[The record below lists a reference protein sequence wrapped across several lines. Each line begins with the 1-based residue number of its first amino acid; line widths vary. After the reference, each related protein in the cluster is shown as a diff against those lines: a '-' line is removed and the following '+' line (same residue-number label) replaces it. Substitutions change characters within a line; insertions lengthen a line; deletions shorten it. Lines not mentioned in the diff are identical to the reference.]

1 MSALANPSQ
10 SPALKEFIRL
20 ANSLPLAHLP
30 NHLASFPTR
39 WPFPRGDLYNWIDTL
54 DRFDEVLQKVNET
67 YELNDGPQTKA
78 FGSRVV
84 AENLPSDEKLV
95 DLGLDHEGDRVLVQ
109 SILLFSRLLL
119 EKCGNRTLYNSTER
133 LNNILNTTSLP
144 LLHEALRLT
153 LVLAQRFADRGPQ
166 NPSHSFFYHFEL
178 DKLQK
183 LATPIPR
190 LVSRKGP
197 QSPVKTSKNEKKS
210 ARSLRRVP
218 TTADP
223 NDFRALARQQASN
236 TQDKADDLDWTQTAS
251 LRVVWTDSASA
262 TSQPFNS
269 TANGP
274 ASPTPLRQ
282 QSFGVGNA
290 SSSAGGPVQSQSQ
303 EEQSDLRIVEL
314 VASDLVGHTTEEII
328 RDRCKSMPDP
338 VKYEFLHKLRTAYG
352 LLDSS
357 ESRNMLLYIRLTAL
371 GVIGQV
377 YSEDEFTAKYFDGD
391 TNIVLRQQLIQQLV
405 ELLRPNKTGQISS
418 LYIQCLAME
427 TLAILSRYRQMS
439 SEILSTLA
447 PNSSHGLLI
456 TLVQRGLANL
466 ERQDDGTEDSA
477 GDDWR
482 HAVFML
488 WTIFMSQTGPHNT
501 RAVEQFVHKN
511 LIATYASALR
521 ITTQRAL
528 RVHVPVLKFLEH
540 IFHHF
545 KDGLQVLNANGAFT
559 IACETSE
566 KLSKVALELYEDG
579 KGIAQDWK
587 TAGVDFKIPYL
598 QQYVLR
604 ELIGLVKDVSKH
616 QGNHAD
622 RALRGFVDSSS
633 LLNAFRLILSHM
645 EEFGAHTWS
654 EVVVAVCSFLNN
666 EPTSFTVVSEAGIIS
681 TLLSTV
687 QPQQV
692 DQKSPEEQMPRTISV
707 VPQEPSLKLPAISDA
722 ILNVATSFSA
732 ICLTEAGNRQF
743 VSSGVLEKF
752 FELFES
758 PEHVKAIRDSN
769 FLVQLGGCFDELVR
783 HHPGLK
789 NVVVSAIIT
798 MIARVRHICRVKLR
812 MIGAGPKLWSEDSS
826 GTIVDGGIG
835 ALMSDGLPPL
845 KYAEHDF
852 ERLELPNKDVL
863 DFDIKS
869 ERATAQHNLARS
881 ASDED
886 SHGLTALDY
895 ARPVIGFLAA
905 FFDTHFLCKETLNAG
920 ATDLILDL
928 VTLPTLPVTDD
939 SFSEGLLLQDLAAVV
954 RIMAD
959 EKPHLVLPLLVDRA
973 RYICHDSLT
982 GFINHKASDMQ
993 CYFGGY
999 LETRDKEAAMEVD
1012 STATSTMNGTKL
1024 VRGLM
1029 SIYCIARALSEVFG
1043 QPSYSSRQHHNTTLA
1058 HVNIADIVSE
1068 VIELFG
1074 KLSAA
1079 CGREEISI
1087 LASVPKAWLDATK
1100 PGNYTTGDADVDTIL
1115 DLSDNRKMGEDDI
1128 ERVIP
1133 DDLKDVENTAAFRNL
1148 RSLRHLLT
1156 ETPAAI
1162 SAFFSRISS
1171 SFSGRKKPETFF
1183 KQKLVSVAESIAQA
1197 LTFQLQPPFLSRSE
1211 SDEISDN
1218 EKDWRFKYFTVVL
1231 SRVRDSLWEDNGTGP
1246 AGATCQPFIMECFR
1260 RAKGM
1265 GVLTEIGKE
1274 FVQELSK
1281 CKFDKPLVFAANA
1294 GLKICLEILEDTT
1307 RSELVGL
1314 PQATYMK
1321 NVDPNRPFLFNP
1333 NQLLLE
1339 LRSESLKLAR
1349 EIWDSE
1355 YAEQASAD
1363 VVRRLAAILKHTLQG
1378 DNEDGVIATA
1388 DDHPKLAAHVKRLYS
1403 IDKAKVK
1410 HLVDKG
1416 YGLAEAEEAL
1426 YRCNVSQNMQ
1436 LPTAEE
1442 YCLALKTNSRRR
1454 RLPAP
1459 RDEIKSQSAITTPP
1473 SHLTSPP
1480 IVADAPGGPTTT
1492 ILEDSSQDEDI
1503 VDVLDISRADTN
1515 GTMGDAT
1522 PAPEAPSAM
1531 DLSVMLNE
1539 PAPVQSPPSK
1549 FSRQSIDAERESI
1562 RETLAE
1568 RCNNILSNHP
1578 KLIFELHDLL
1588 ISGAA
1593 KLAPE
1598 NMKEW
1603 WTATTD
1609 ILVSSLLSQSIGAD
1623 VEEAQGKKVAAT
1635 AHLIGLLSTDPIFQ
1649 TSMIKAVQ
1657 ESFDNV
1663 VDFLKIPGQKASDGE
1678 AHPWISPILLIIE
1691 KMLDLETTPDRTKWT
1706 PPNDVDNWTEPE
1718 LIHDDI
1724 VPAEA
1729 RQTIFERLVEIMPKV
1744 GKDSS
1749 MALALSRV
1757 LLILTRHRDIALE
1770 QGQKRNL
1777 QRLFL
1782 MVKQL
1787 NGRWGPKLQ
1796 GCIMTILRHVVE
1808 DDSTIKQIMTTEIMA
1823 YFKNKSTGRSPDLQT
1838 YTKDLQHLA
1847 LRSPALFVE
1856 VSNQHVKLLQWSP
1869 GHQAASAPV
1878 GLRAEDKDDAAD
1890 KPAMVPTVEPPAE
1903 SIGPDTTGN
1912 TEQEKA
1918 TEVKMPIVEKPDGII
1933 HFILTELL
1941 AYKDIEDKE
1950 PSIQTESTQ
1959 DADGVSASTT
1969 TVNGDS
1975 STTNGTA
1982 GSAQAQ
1988 DSTGKAEKPRFK
2000 ADDHPIFL
2008 YRSFLLHC
2016 LTELLH
2022 SYNQTK
2028 IEFIS
2033 FSRKNDPYSA
2043 TPSKARSGVLNYLL
2057 NALVSSGYVDKDE
2070 SIACRKKLVT
2080 SGWAM
2085 QVLVGLCSKTG
2096 EKDLGLV
2103 SGSRYANAP
2112 RQIDD
2117 KDTEPDLT
2125 YVRKFVL
2132 DHAIKS
2138 FRDATTSTEPTQARY
2153 GRLLC
2158 LAELFYKLITKA
2170 SPQEGSVP
2178 VANTSY
2184 KRIARMMLEKNFIA
2198 VLTSAISDIDL
2209 SVPGA
2214 KKVIKF
2220 ILRPLKELTATA
2232 TDLNINHPDQF
2243 PQIVDMNT
2251 DAVSDASSQV
2261 SDVSDDREETP
2272 DLYRNSALG
2281 MLDPAR
2287 RDHHSDTE
2295 DDDEDDEDEDD
2306 EMGYDD
2312 YDEDMDYDGMGAPP
2326 NGGEVVSD
2334 EELEDAMDGPGEMEG
2349 LPGDVPM
2356 DIQFVV
2362 DRHHHHHEDDD
2373 EDDSESDSDDDDESD
2388 EDDDGE
2394 DIEIEMEDDDENDGE
2409 PHEGGEDEW
2418 EDEEDGEDEDDDGEV
2433 EFAHDDIVDIA
2444 GGAGGP
2450 AAHISDLLN
2459 ELRGAEL
2466 ATGDVLTPP
2475 TFDPSIDPNL
2485 FLQHGD
2491 PADPDDEDDQED
2503 DGDDI
2508 EDEEM
2513 GGYDQPFDMMLNDP
2527 GYDENEEWGWDEP
2540 PQPIFRRPRHA
2551 RAAGFPNVLG
2561 GRRVVMNDP
2570 EGLGQLLGGRHHRH
2584 APSARPQA
2592 GEEDTHPL
2600 LQRPSDVG
2608 GMDFDVNGTN
2618 SRLVSY
2624 VPMGADLGGAR
2635 GGLPP
2640 FLFAGGNGGPA
2651 VVTMDGSLG
2660 GGHGAILDAIMGAIQ
2675 RGDPEQLAQNGQIR
2689 FNLSPPAL
2697 EQLLRPPPMPI
2708 GFSSSRQP
2716 KEDPQRSA
2724 TFMPMS
2730 TITRWQQEVQIVF
2743 GKNAV
2748 TAVQPVQT
2756 WVYAVLVPLAQSD
2769 EKERRRKAE
2778 EERKAAEERETQRKA
2793 EEERLRKEEE
2803 ERQAKEKAEA
2813 EERAR
2818 LAAEQ
2823 AAEHDTQSEDEAGE
2837 TEDAMEDV
2845 QEGGEEGA
2853 AEATEE
2859 PSRRYTTIRGRQLD
2873 ITGLDIDVEY
2883 LEALP
2888 EDLREEVITAQYQA
2902 RREQAQEQGNDDSAI
2917 DQEFLDAL
2925 PEDIRE
2931 EIRAQEA
2938 AAQRRRDRERA
2949 RREAQAQAGGPPADM
2964 EPDDFLASLEPALRR
2979 AILAEQPQEILNALN
2994 PQHAAEGRAHAR
3006 SILYHR
3012 SPMAAALERAS
3023 GRDREREAR
3032 RQQIVQL
3039 IDNAG
3044 VATLLRLMF
3053 IQQQGSLKA
3062 NLLNILSQVC
3072 GNRQTRYQ
3080 VVSLLLVV
3088 LKEGSTDVTAIER
3101 SLASLSLRAK
3111 GAGGA
3116 AKTPQPLKRTLS
3128 MQPHGGLSEEVT
3140 PIMVVQ
3146 QCLHALS
3153 YICTRNAHVKNIFLR
3168 EADVTSAN
3176 KNKNKSKGKSKES
3189 RTTTHPVND
3198 LISLLDRQ
3206 LIMDNSGCLH
3216 HLASLLAVVT
3226 NPLGAL
3232 MRQEK
3237 ERQKAEKAKEEKAA
3251 QAAKEDSEKKEG
3263 DDEKEDVAMVDVPG
3277 SQEGPKEEVSASTD
3291 QKDEAAKPEETPD
3304 MKEAEQD
3311 KRKPFDPPTITEH
3324 NLKLITN
3331 IFVAAECGQETFK
3344 STLEIL
3350 RSLSHIP
3357 GTSEKFGKELTSHVH
3372 TLSQAICSELDELL
3386 PAIRDAQSSMDVQG
3400 AAAARFS
3407 ASTSDQVKL
3416 LRVLQALDYT
3426 TAPRRHE
3433 DVDQPAKS
3441 ILTLSYEHLGL
3452 GSLWLKLGE
3461 CLTAVEEKGDT
3472 ISFANILLPL
3482 IESLMVVCKHTTL
3495 KDTPVQVKEAA
3506 LTSPVAP
3513 TYHDELEELFFKFT
3527 SDHRK
3532 ILNDIVRQNPKLMQ
3546 GQFAILAKNS
3556 KVLDFDNKRQYF
3568 NKQIH
3573 SRHHAQRHPQPPL
3586 QLNVRREQ
3594 VFIDSYKALYFKS
3607 ADEMKY
3613 GKLNIRFNGE
3623 EGVDAGGVTRE
3634 WFQVLARGMFDPN
3647 YALFQPV
3654 ASDKTTFHPSAL
3666 SKVNDEHLLYFKF
3679 IGRII
3684 GKALHEGRVLD
3695 CHFSRAVYKRILGKK
3710 PNLKDLE
3717 SNDVDYYKSLCW
3729 ILENDITD
3737 ILTEEFCVI
3746 EDEFGEEKII
3756 DLIEDGRNIAVTEE
3770 NKKEYVQALVE
3781 YRLTESVKDQLDNF
3795 LTGFHDIIP
3804 AELIAIFNEQE
3815 LELLISGL
3823 PEIDV
3828 DDWKANTE
3836 YHNYNPASQQVV
3848 WFWRIVKAMT
3858 NEERAKLLQFI
3869 TGTSKVP
3876 LNGFKELEGVSGLTK
3891 CNIHKDPSTNRLPTS
3906 HTCFNQ
3912 LDLPA
3917 YESFEIMKQNI
3928 TTAINLGA
3936 DYFGFA

>member
-1 MSALANPSQ
+1 M
-10 SPALKEFIRL
+10 
-20 ANSLPLAHLP
+20 
-30 NHLASFPTR
+30 
-39 WPFPRGDLYNWIDTL
+39 
-54 DRFDEVLQKVNET
+54 DRFDEVLRRVNDT
-67 YELNDGPQTKA
+67 YGLSNGPQPKA
-78 FGSRVV
+78 FSNIIVGESVSPGELQ
-84 AENLPSDEKLV
+84 A
-95 DLGLDHEGDRVLVQ
+95 LGLHEDGDRILVQ
-109 SILLFSRLLL
+109 SVLLFSRLLL

-133 LNNILNTTSLP
+133 LNDILNTTSLP

-166 NPSHSFFYHFEL
+166 NPSHSFFYHFGL

-190 LVSRKGP
+190 LVGRQGP
-197 QSPVKTSKNEKKS
+197 QSPVKASKSEKK
-210 ARSLRRVP
+210 ATRPHRRAP

-223 NDFRALARQQASN
+223 NDFRALARQNGS
-236 TQDKADDLDWTQTAS
+236 TTSDRADDLDWPQTAS
-251 LRVVWTDSASA
+251 LRVVWTESNSSTQPAASNA
-262 TSQPFNS
+262 SL
-269 TANGP
+269 P

-282 QSFGVGNA
+282 QSSGTSWVPA
-290 SSSAGGPVQSQSQ
+290 STASAVQSSFH
-303 EEQSDLRIVEL
+303 EEQSDLRVVEL
-314 VASDLVGHTTEEII
+314 VASDLEKSTPQAII
-328 RDRCKSMPDP
+328 HEKCDSMPEP

-352 LLDSS
+352 LLESG

-371 GVIGQV
+371 GVIGQI
-377 YSEDEFTAKYFDGD
+377 YSEDEFTTKYFDGD
-391 TNIVLRQQLIQQLV
+391 GNIALRQQLIQQLV
-405 ELLRPNKTGQISS
+405 ELLRPDKTGRLST

-427 TLAILSRYRQMS
+427 TLAILSRYRQMAP
-439 SEILSTLA
+439 EILSTLA

-456 TLVQRGLANL
+456 TLVQRGIVNLAQQN
-466 ERQDDGTEDSA
+466 DGSEDAA

-501 RAVEQFVHKN
+501 RSVEQFVHKN
-511 LIATYASALR
+511 LIVTYASGLR
-521 ITTQRAL
+521 VTSQRAL
-528 RVHVPVLKFLEH
+528 RVHVPILKFLEY

-559 IACETSE
+559 IACETAE
-566 KLSKVALELYEDG
+566 KLSKEALQLFQDRQ
-579 KGIAQDWK
+579 GIAQEWK

-598 QQYVLR
+598 HQYVLR

-622 RALRGFVDSSS
+622 RALRGFVDSAS
-633 LLNAFRLILSHM
+633 LLNAFRLVLSHM

-654 EVVVAVCSFLNN
+654 EVVTTVCSFLNN
-666 EPTSFTVVSEAGIIS
+666 EPTSFTVVSEAGIVS

-687 QPQQV
+687 QPQQS
-692 DQKSPEEQMPRTISV
+692 DQKSPEEMLPRTISV
-707 VPQEPSLKLPAISDA
+707 VPQEPSLKLPPIADA

-732 ICLTEAGNRQF
+732 ICLTEAGSRQF

-769 FLVQLGGCFDELVR
+769 FLVQLGGTFDELVR
-783 HHPGLK
+783 HHPSLK
-789 NVVVSAIIT
+789 NLVVSAIIT
-798 MIARVRHICRVKLR
+798 MVARVRHICRVKLR
-812 MIGAGPKLWSEDSS
+812 MIGAGPKLWSYDAS
-826 GTIVDGGIG
+826 GLLVDGGIG
-835 ALMSDGLPPL
+835 ALMADGLPHL
-845 KYAEHDF
+845 QLAENDF
-852 ERLELPNKDVL
+852 EHLELPNKDIL
-863 DFDIKS
+863 DFDVSS
-869 ERATAQHNLARS
+869 EKATARQDLARS
-881 ASDED
+881 ASDKD

-928 VTLPTLPVTDD
+928 VTLPTLPITDD
-939 SFSEGLLLQDLAAVV
+939 AFSEGLLMQDLAAVV
-954 RIMAD
+954 RLMAD

-973 RYICHDSLT
+973 RFICDDSLT
-982 GFINHKASDMQ
+982 GFINHQSTDMQ
-993 CYFGGY
+993 CYFAEY
-999 LETRDKEAAMEVD
+999 LDTRDKEAGMDVD
-1012 STATSTMNGTKL
+1012 SASTQLNGTKL

-1043 QPSYSSRQHHNTTLA
+1043 QPSYTSRQHHNTTLA
-1058 HVNIADIVSE
+1058 HVNIADVLSE
-1068 VIELFG
+1068 VVGLFG
-1074 KLSAA
+1074 RLSAA

-1087 LASVPKAWLDATK
+1087 LASVPKSWLDATK
-1100 PGNYTTGDADVDTIL
+1100 PGNYTTGDQDVDTIL
-1115 DLSDNRKMGEDDI
+1115 DLSDNRKSEQNDS
-1128 ERVIP
+1128 EQRTIP
-1133 DDLKDVENTAAFRNL
+1133 ENLKEVENTAAFRNL

-1162 SAFFSRISS
+1162 SAFFSRVSS

-1183 KQKLVSVAESIAQA
+1183 KQKLVIVAESIAHA
-1197 LTFQLQPPFLSRSE
+1197 LTYQLRPPFLPQPSSE
-1211 SDEISDN
+1211 DVTDN
-1218 EKDWRFKYFTVVL
+1218 VQDWRFKYFTVVL
-1231 SRVRDSLWEDNGTGP
+1231 SRVRDSLWEDNGQGP
-1246 AGATCQPFIMECFR
+1246 TGATCQPFIMDCFR
-1260 RAKGM
+1260 RSRGM
-1265 GVLTEIGKE
+1265 NLLSDIGREFFKE
-1274 FVQELSK
+1274 LAK
-1281 CKFDKPLVFAANA
+1281 CKVDKPVVFAANA
-1294 GLKICLEILEDTT
+1294 GLKICLEIFEDTT
-1307 RSELVGL
+1307 RSELVTL
-1314 PQATYMK
+1314 PQASYMK
-1321 NVDPNRPFLFNP
+1321 NDYMDRPFYFNP

-1339 LRSESLKLAR
+1339 VRMESLSLTR

-1363 VVRRLAAILKHTLQG
+1363 VVRRLASILKHTLHG
-1378 DNEDGVIATA
+1378 DNEDSVAATA
-1388 DDHPKLAAHVKRLYS
+1388 DEYPKPAPHIKRLYS
-1403 IDKAKVK
+1403 IDKTRVK
-1410 HLVDKG
+1410 QLVDKG
-1416 YGLAEAEEAL
+1416 FEPAVVEEAL
-1426 YRCNVSQNMQ
+1426 YRCNVGQNIQ
-1436 LPTAEE
+1436 LSAAED
-1442 YCLALKTNSRRR
+1442 YCQALKTNSRRR

-1459 RDEIKSQSAITTPP
+1459 KDEIKSLESASNTP
-1473 SHLTSPP
+1473 SNLTSPP
-1480 IVADAPGGPTTT
+1480 ITADNANGPTAT
-1492 ILEDSSQDEDI
+1492 ILEDRSQDED
-1503 VDVLDISRADTN
+1503 VTDVLDITRPDSNNANRGAVLAVN
-1515 GTMGDAT
+1515 GENT
-1522 PAPEAPSAM
+1522 PNGPSAM
-1531 DLSVMLNE
+1531 DLSVILNE
-1539 PAPVQSPPSK
+1539 PATTQTLPPQFSK
-1549 FSRQSIDAERESI
+1549 QSIDAERESI
-1562 RETLAE
+1562 REQLAE
-1568 RCNNILSNHP
+1568 RCNNILSSHP
-1578 KLIFELHDLL
+1578 KIIFELHDLL
-1588 ISGAA
+1588 SSGAA
-1593 KLAPE
+1593 KLSDEDA
-1598 NMKEW
+1598 KSW
-1603 WTATTD
+1603 WTATTN
-1609 ILVSSLLSQSIGAD
+1609 ILVSSLLSQGIEGD
-1623 VEEAQGKKVAAT
+1623 VDEAYGKKVAAT
-1635 AHLIGLLSTDPIFQ
+1635 AHLIGLLSNNTNVKD
-1649 TSMIKAVQ
+1649 SMHQVMQ
-1657 ESFDNV
+1657 DSFDNI
-1663 VDFLKIPGQKASDGE
+1663 VDFLKIPGEKASDGDTY
-1678 AHPWISPILLIIE
+1678 PWIAPISLIVERMLALDSSPNGIE
-1691 KMLDLETTPDRTKWT
+1691 WT
-1706 PPNDVDNWTEPE
+1706 APNDVDNYTEPK
-1718 LIHDDI
+1718 LIHEEVI
-1724 VPAEA
+1724 EPSA
-1729 RQTIFERLVEIMPKV
+1729 RQKIFEQVMDLLPKV

-1757 LLILTRHRDIALE
+1757 LLILTRHREIARL

-1777 QRLFL
+1777 QRLFV

-1787 NGRWGPKLQ
+1787 HGRWSPKLQ
-1796 GCIMTILRHVVE
+1796 GCIMTILRHIIE
-1808 DDSTIKQIMTTEIMA
+1808 DDATIKQIMTTEIKA
-1823 YFKNKSTGRSPDLQT
+1823 YFHNRPAGRSPDLAN
-1838 YTKDLQHLA
+1838 YLRDLTHLA
-1847 LRSPALFVE
+1847 LRSPTLFVE
-1856 VSNQHVKLLQWSP
+1856 VSNQSVKLLTWSP
-1869 GHQAASAPV
+1869 GHQSASSPL
-1878 GLRAEDKDDAAD
+1878 GLRDEDSNDPAAKPTETFMSEATTKSIEADAPDSAEQDKAIEA
-1890 KPAMVPTVEPPAE
+1890 
-1903 SIGPDTTGN
+1903 
-1912 TEQEKA
+1912 
-1918 TEVKMPIVEKPDGII
+1918 KMPIVENPDGVI

-1941 AYKDIEDKE
+1941 AYKDIEDRE
-1950 PSIQTESTQ
+1950 PTTNSENNQGTGDI
-1959 DADGVSASTT
+1959 SASTLAINGISEI
-1969 TVNGDS
+1969 VNG
-1975 STTNGTA
+1975 NTA
-1982 GSAQAQ
+1982 ATLAPEITSK
-1988 DSTGKAEKPRFK
+1988 SEKPRFK
-2000 ADDHPIFL
+2000 SDEHPVFL

-2016 LTELLH
+2016 LTELLY

-2033 FSRKNDPYSA
+2033 FSRKNAPYAA

-2070 SIACRKKLVT
+2070 SVTCRKRLVT
-2080 SGWAM
+2080 SDWAM
-2085 QVLVGLCSKTG
+2085 RVLVCLCAKTG

-2103 SGSRYANAP
+2103 TASRYANAP

-2125 YVRKFVL
+2125 YVRRFVL

-2138 FRDATTSTEPTQARY
+2138 FRDATSSTESTQARY

-2158 LAELFYKLITKA
+2158 LAELFNKLITKA
-2170 SPQEGSVP
+2170 SPQEGSTP

-2198 VLTSAISDIDL
+2198 ILTSAISDIDL

-2220 ILRPLKELTATA
+2220 ILRPLKELTGTA
-2232 TDLNINHPDQF
+2232 TDLNINHPDEF
-2243 PQIVDMNT
+2243 PKIIDQNADVM
-2251 DAVSDASSQV
+2251 SDASSQV
-2261 SDVSDDREETP
+2261 SEITDDREETP

-2287 RDHHSDTE
+2287 HHRVDSDE
-2295 DDDEDDEDEDD
+2295 EDEEEDGMD
-2306 EMGYDD
+2306 YDD
-2312 YDEDMDYDGMGAPP
+2312 YDEDDMDYDGMGAPP
-2326 NGGEVVSD
+2326 NDGEVVSD

-2349 LPGDVPM
+2349 IPGDVPM
-2356 DIQFVV
+2356 DIEFVV
-2362 DRHHHHHEDDD
+2362 DRHHHEDD
-2373 EDDSESDSDDDDESD
+2373 EDDSESDSDDEDES
-2388 EDDDGE
+2388 EDDDEDG
-2394 DIEIEMEDDDENDGE
+2394 DIEIEVEDDDVD
-2409 PHEGGEDEW
+2409 HEHDRHEEGVEDDW
-2418 EDEEDGEDEDDDGEV
+2418 EDEEDGEGEDEDGEV
-2433 EFAHDDIVDIA
+2433 DFDVDDLPA
-2444 GGAGGP
+2444 LGGRTGGP
-2450 AAHISDLLN
+2450 ATHISDLLN

-2466 ATGDVLTPP
+2466 RTTDMLTPP
-2475 TFDPSIDPNL
+2475 NFDLPQDADVIL
-2485 FLQHGD
+2485 HQGD
-2491 PADPDDEDDQED
+2491 ADDPDDEDDQDD
-2503 DGDDI
+2503 DGDDM
-2508 EDEEM
+2508 DDDDM
-2513 GGYDQPFDMMLNDP
+2513 GAAYDQHFDMVLNDP
-2527 GYDENEEWGWDEP
+2527 GYDENDEWGWEEP
-2540 PQPIFRRPRHA
+2540 PQPVFRRPRHA
-2551 RAAGFPNVLG
+2551 RGAGFHPALMG
-2561 GRRVVMNDP
+2561 GRRVVQMHDP
-2570 EGLGQLLGGRHHRH
+2570 DIDHLLGTRHHRH
-2584 APSARPQA
+2584 APSARPQP
-2592 GEEDTHPL
+2592 EDDTHPL
-2600 LQRPSDVG
+2600 LQRPPEAG
-2608 GMDFDVNGTN
+2608 GMDFEVNGPGA
-2618 SRLVSY
+2618 RMVSY
-2624 VPMGADLGGAR
+2624 LPMQDGTSR
-2635 GGLPP
+2635 SNLP
-2640 FLFAGGNGGPA
+2640 FMLAGGNGGPA
-2651 VVTMDGSLG
+2651 IVTMDGNGL

-2675 RGDPEQLAQNGQIR
+2675 RGDPEQLMPNGQIR

-2708 GFSSSRQP
+2708 GFSSTRQP
-2716 KEDPQRSA
+2716 KEDPQRSVQ
-2724 TFMPMS
+2724 FVPMPTMS
-2730 TITRWQQEVQIVF
+2730 RWQQEVQLVF
-2743 GKNAV
+2743 GKSSV
-2748 TAVQPVQT
+2748 TAIHPVQT
-2756 WVYAVLVPLAQSD
+2756 WVYAVLVPLAQAD

-2778 EERKAAEERETQRKA
+2778 EERKAAEEREAQRKA
-2793 EEERLRKEEE
+2793 EDERLQKAEEE
-2803 ERQAKEKAEA
+2803 ERQAKEKAE
-2813 EERAR
+2813 EEEHAR
-2818 LAAEQ
+2818 LVAERE
-2823 AAEHDTQSEDEAGE
+2823 ADRDTQSEGE
-2837 TEDAMEDV
+2837 NAASDGAMEGV
-2845 QEGGEEGA
+2845 QESGLTVE

-2859 PSRRYTTIRGRQLD
+2859 PVRRYTTIRGRQLD

-2938 AAQRRRDRERA
+2938 ASQRRRDRERA
-2949 RREAQAQAGGPPADM
+2949 RREAQASAGGAQPGEM

-3006 SILYHR
+3006 SIFYHR
-3012 SPMAAALERAS
+3012 SPMAAALENAR
-3023 GRDREREAR
+3023 GREREREAR

-3111 GAGGA
+3111 GAGP

-3153 YICTRNAHVKNIFLR
+3153 YICSRNAHVKNIFLR

-3176 KNKNKSKGKSKES
+3176 KAKGKSKGKSKES
-3189 RTTTHPVND
+3189 KTTTHPVND

-3226 NPLGAL
+3226 NPLAAL

-3237 ERQKAEKAKEEKAA
+3237 ERQKAEKEKEEKANE
-3251 QAAKEDSEKKEG
+3251 AAKEDSEKKGESG
-3263 DDEKEDVAMVDVPG
+3263 SKDDVVMNDVPNSQDTPKPIASAENDEKDDAATKGGDLTE
-3277 SQEGPKEEVSASTD
+3277 K
-3291 QKDEAAKPEETPD
+3291 KD
-3304 MKEAEQD
+3304 AEQE

-3331 IFVAAECGQETFK
+3331 IFVAPECGQETFK
-3344 STLEIL
+3344 STLETL

-3372 TLSQAICSELDELL
+3372 TLSQAICNELDELL
-3386 PAIRDAQSSMDVQG
+3386 PAIKDAQSSMDVQG

-3416 LRVLQALDYT
+3416 LRVLQALDYL
-3426 TAPRRHE
+3426 TAPRKEE
-3433 DVDQPAKS
+3433 DADQPAKS

-3452 GSLWLKLGE
+3452 SSLWLKLGE

-3495 KDTPVQVKEAA
+3495 KDTPIQVKEAA

-3594 VFIDSYKALYFKS
+3594 VFIDSYKALYFKT

-3746 EDEFGEEKII
+3746 EDEFGEEKVI
-3756 DLIEDGRNIAVTEE
+3756 DLIPDGRNIAVTEE
-3770 NKKEYVQALVE
+3770 NKKEYVQKLVE

-3836 YHNYNPASQQVV
+3836 YHNYNPSSQQVV

-3876 LNGFKELEGVSGLTK
+3876 LNGFKELEGVSGLTR

-3917 YESFEIMKQNI
+3917 YESFEVMKQNI
-3928 TTAINLGA
+3928 TTAISLGA